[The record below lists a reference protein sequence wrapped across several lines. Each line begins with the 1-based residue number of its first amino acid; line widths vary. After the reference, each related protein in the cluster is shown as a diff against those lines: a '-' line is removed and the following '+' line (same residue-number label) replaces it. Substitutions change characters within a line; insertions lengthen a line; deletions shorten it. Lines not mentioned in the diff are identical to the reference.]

1 MISRESS
8 SERAERSFAN
18 PSATGA
24 RPSALFQRAV
34 RSYWVL
40 SLVIVFSCVA
50 GAAATRSSTTAKPG
64 ATYAFANNTVIDIA
78 RRTVAKYREQLGIL
92 SSSKRKRVF

>member
-1 MISRESS
+1 MISRESL
-8 SERAERSFAN
+8 SERAERSFSN

-24 RPSALFQRAV
+24 RPRALFQRAM

-50 GAAATRSSTTAKPG
+50 GAAADS
-64 ATYAFANNTVIDIA
+64 
-78 RRTVAKYREQLGIL
+78 
-92 SSSKRKRVF
+92 